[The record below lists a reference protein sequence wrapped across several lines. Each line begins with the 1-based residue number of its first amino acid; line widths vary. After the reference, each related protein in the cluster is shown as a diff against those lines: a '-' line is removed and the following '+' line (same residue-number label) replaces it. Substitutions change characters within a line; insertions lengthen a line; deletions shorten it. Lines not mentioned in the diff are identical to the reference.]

1 LLKCLS
7 FLVDDK
13 GCLRV
18 FKQLFKMRLRVFMY
32 VFVCLR
38 GCFYLIFESFKICVF
53 SLRNGKI
60 YIWKVF
66 KTAMF
71 GWLGNNKK
79 IKEVEDRTQEGF
91 SSVKKDIDGVIKW
104 IKHLD
109 GQDKQLFDFDGLK
122 EAFEMAVGEQKNK
135 QVFKKLPVLG
145 KQTAVGVVEKAV
157 QTAVQT
163 GSFYD
168 ILRGLSGNERLVVF
182 TLMNSDMKLSY
193 EDLALL
199 LGKERSTVRGQI
211 NSIKQKSEGLIEEI
225 VEKNGKKRV
234 YVPEEIKEKLSKY
247 AKVRVGGG
255 KKSQKKE

>member
-1 LLKCLS
+1 MCVFWCLE
-7 FLVDDK
+7 
-13 GCLRV
+13 
-18 FKQLFKMRLRVFMY
+18 
-32 VFVCLR
+32 
-38 GCFYLIFESFKICVF
+38 GCFYFIFMYFIICVF
-53 SLRNGKI
+53 SLRKGKI

-66 KTAMF
+66 KTTMF
-71 GWLGNNKK
+71 GWFKSDKK
-79 IKEVEDRTQEGF
+79 IKEVEERTHEGF
-91 SSVKKDIDGVIKW
+91 NSVKKDIDGIIKW

-109 GQDKQLFDFDGLK
+109 GQDKQLFDLFSGLKDDLSSLKSDLDGLK

-145 KQTAVGVVEKAV
+145 KQTGVEVVEKAV

-247 AKVRVGGG
+247 AKVRVGGS
-255 KKSQKKE
+255 KKPRKKE